1 MMSINH
7 NQNHQALEKRE
18 LTLGFIPLT
27 DCAPLV
33 IAKEKGY
40 FAKHGLDV
48 TLSKET
54 SWANI
59 RDKVSLGILDG
70 AQMLAAMPIAM
81 TLGIGPMAKP
91 MVTALSMDLN
101 GNAITVSNA
110 LYERMVKADPAAM
123 KLRPLGASALKKV
136 IEADK
141 AAGKAPLTFAMVFPF
156 ASHNY
161 ELRYWMAAAGID
173 PDNDVRLVVVP
184 PPQMVGN
191 LEKGSIDGYCVGE
204 PWNTVA
210 TQSGIG
216 RTLITKYEIWN
227 NSPEKVFGVT
237 EEWAE
242 QNPNAHQ
249 AVLMALLE
257 ASRWLDEA
265 ENRAEVASLI
275 AGSGYVNAPEHIV
288 RLSMTG
294 SFQYASNE
302 MPRALPDF
310 NVFHRYAANFPWRSH
325 AMWFITQMLRWGQI
339 DHAINI
345 KALADAVYRPDL
357 YTQAA
362 NALGIVTPH
371 LAYKTEGHHDCQW
384 ILQEGDTDIAMG
396 PDRFFDGALFD
407 PSCSVDYLGN
417 FSIGHLQVTLEA
429 LAEKNRGR
437 LFQHSAADTPPS
449 YATTTA
455 NSTIC

>member
-1 MMSINH
+1 MMSAPH
-7 NQNHQALEKRE
+7 TLDTQSLEKTE

-33 IAKEKGY
+33 VAKEKGY
-40 FAKHGLDV
+40 FEKYGLNV

-59 RDKVSLGILDG
+59 RDKVSIGILDG

-81 TLGIGPMAKP
+81 SLGIGPMAKP

-110 LYERMVKADPAAM
+110 LYERMLAADPLAM
-123 KLRPLGASALKKV
+123 QQRPLSAHALKKV

-141 AAGKAPLTFAMVFPF
+141 LEGREPLTFAMVFPF

-173 PDNDVRLVVVP
+173 PDRDVRLVVVP
-184 PPQMVGN
+184 PPQMVGSM
-191 LEKGSIDGYCVGE
+191 EKGSIDGYCVGE
-204 PWNTVA
+204 PWNAVA
-210 TQSGIG
+210 VQSGIG

-242 QNPNAHQ
+242 QNPNSHQ

-257 ASRWLDEA
+257 ASRWIDEP
-265 ENRAEVASLI
+265 ENRIEVTALI
-275 AGSGYVNAPEHIV
+275 ARSNYVNAPEHIV
-288 RLSMTG
+288 RMSMVG
-294 SFQYASNE
+294 SFQYANDE
-302 MPRALPDF
+302 MPRAMIDF

-339 DHAINI
+339 DHAVNI
-345 KALADAVYRPDL
+345 KAVADAVYRPDL
-357 YTQAA
+357 YQKAA
-362 NALGIVTPH
+362 DALGMVTPH
-371 LAYKTEGHHDCQW
+371 LAYKTEGYHVSSW
-384 ILQEGDTDIAMG
+384 VLQEGKSHIQMG
-396 PDRFFDGALFD
+396 ADHFLDGTVFD
-407 PSCSVDYLGN
+407 PSNAVDYLDSFQIN
-417 FSIGHLQVTLEA
+417 NMTVDRDALSKKNLE
-429 LAEKNRGR
+429 K
-437 LFQHSAADTPPS
+437 LFQLSQPQIAGLTPQ
-449 YATTTA
+449 
-455 NSTIC
+455 